1 MPKPSKI
8 LIVDDDQ
15 EICNLLSQAL
25 SPLEYEITCVQDVSQ
40 ALGQIKQDQF
50 SVVLLDL
57 MLPGPDG
64 TDVLKHIHKQQTKP
78 EVIMLTAH
86 SSLETAVEALRLG
99 AYDYLTKPFRI
110 NTVRSA
116 VRRAV
121 DKRRLETKLTTI
133 YNLSH
138 EIALAQNVDQAIQ
151 AVLDATS
158 GVLEF
163 ESCGIWL
170 IDQEKDELRRHAARG
185 SEREATFRLPLSDEK
200 GITVAVVRSGEPL
213 YVPNVKDDPRYVA
226 VRASTRSELAAP
238 LKVKGRVIGVLN
250 AESVELD
257 GFDESDLKLLSTL
270 AAQGAAAI
278 ENARLYE
285 QAQQEIKERRQVEEE
300 IKQHNAQLTALNEI
314 GQAINATL
322 DLQET
327 LTLIADLSIQLLDVE
342 ATSVLLYDKADDDLQ
357 FAAASGLGANLVI
370 GQRLA
375 MGQGIAGWAAQHGE
389 PALVPDVS
397 KDPRVFKGFDREN
410 VFAVRSSMCVPLRS
424 KDQII
429 GVLEAVNKKG
439 SDFDQDDLRLL
450 SLLAAPATTAI
461 ENARLFEKV
470 DAGREQLQALSRR
483 LVDVQEAE
491 RGRVARE
498 LHDETGQALSSL
510 LLSLSMLEQNAGDPV
525 AVITRVNELESM
537 VDRTLENLHRLSVNL
552 RPASLDYLGLA
563 PALEHYV
570 ELFDQRHSITSRFET
585 IGLDDERLPPAV
597 ETAIYRIVQEAMTNV
612 LRHAQATRVDVLLE
626 RRGDQIV
633 TIIEDDGVGLDHV
646 AATKSGRLGLLGM
659 QERAEMLNGTL
670 TIESSASAG
679 TTVLVEIPGV
689 IRNA

>member
-1 MPKPSKI
+1 
-8 LIVDDDQ
+8 
-15 EICNLLSQAL
+15 
-25 SPLEYEITCVQDVSQ
+25 
-40 ALGQIKQDQF
+40 
-50 SVVLLDL
+50 
-57 MLPGPDG
+57 
-64 TDVLKHIHKQQTKP
+64 
-78 EVIMLTAH
+78 
-86 SSLETAVEALRLG
+86 
-99 AYDYLTKPFRI
+99 
-110 NTVRSA
+110 
-116 VRRAV
+116 
-121 DKRRLETKLTTI
+121 
-133 YNLSH
+133 
-138 EIALAQNVDQAIQ
+138 
-151 AVLDATS
+151 
-158 GVLEF
+158 
-163 ESCGIWL
+163 
-170 IDQEKDELRRHAARG
+170 
-185 SEREATFRLPLSDEK
+185 
-200 GITVAVVRSGEPL
+200 
-213 YVPNVKDDPRYVA
+213 
-226 VRASTRSELAAP
+226 
-238 LKVKGRVIGVLN
+238 
-250 AESVELD
+250 
-257 GFDESDLKLLSTL
+257 
-270 AAQGAAAI
+270 
-278 ENARLYE
+278 
-285 QAQQEIKERRQVEEE
+285 
-300 IKQHNAQLTALNEI
+300 
-314 GQAINATL
+314 
-322 DLQET
+322 
-327 LTLIADLSIQLLDVE
+327 LIADLSIQLLDVE